1 MTKVAQTNVKRSS
14 TALSIRDVI
23 RLFFQGVAIGAANV
37 IPGVSGGTLALIFG
51 FYEKLIDSIKM
62 LGRGPFWRSTL
73 GLNWVR
79 SFKLVNGGFLLT
91 LVLGAVVAILTLA
104 RGLEWLYVNEPIYIL
119 SFFFGL
125 ILASILPVS
134 RYIYE
139 WTPNVIAT
147 LIIGAVLGYFFV
159 GLTPTSLPTSW
170 PFLFLSGALAATAFI
185 LPGISGAFI
194 LVLLG
199 NYEYILGIV
208 NRREWLEIGILGVGA
223 VLGLI
228 SLAQLLGWLFRR
240 FRNATLALLAGFM
253 LGSLRKIWPWKLGG
267 LDDTDIVQNV
277 LPQVL
282 TNGQINTEVFVGAAL
297 IAVGIGV
304 IIFIDWLMRVQER

>member
-1 MTKVAQTNVKRSS
+1 MARSNVKRSS
-14 TALSIRDVI
+14 TALSFRSVI
-23 RLFFQGVAIGAANV
+23 TLFFQGLAIGAANV

-62 LGRGPFWRSTL
+62 LGRGPFWRATL

-104 RGLEWLYVNEPIYIL
+104 RGLEWLYINEPIYIL

-125 ILASILPVS
+125 ILASIIPVS
-134 RYIYE
+134 RYIFE

-147 LIIGAVLGYFFV
+147 LIIGTVAGYFLV
-159 GLTPTSLPTSW
+159 GLTPTSLPTTW
-170 PFLFLSGALAATAFI
+170 PFLFMSGALAATAFI

-199 NYEYILGIV
+199 NYEHILGIV
-208 NRREWLEIGILGVGA
+208 NRREFADIA
-223 VLGLI
+223 VLGIGAIIGLI
-228 SLAQLLGWLFRR
+228 SLAQLLGWLFKRYR
-240 FRNATLALLAGFM
+240 DATLALLAGFM

-267 LDDTDIVQNV
+267 LDDTDIVHNV
-277 LPQVL
+277 LPQIFI
-282 TNGQINTEVFVGAAL
+282 NGQINFSFLTSAL
-297 IAVGIGV
+297 LIVLGVGV
-304 IIFIDWLMRVQER
+304 IIIIDRLTSAADT

>member
-1 MTKVAQTNVKRSS
+1 MPQSNVKRST
-14 TALSIRDVI
+14 TALSLRDVAI
-23 RLFFQGVAIGAANV
+23 LFFQGLAIGAANV

-62 LGRGPFWRSTL
+62 LGRGPFWRATL

-79 SFKLVNGGFLLT
+79 SFKLVNGGFLLS
-91 LVLGAVVAILTLA
+91 LVLGAVAAILTLA
-104 RGLEWLYVNEPIYIL
+104 RGLEWLYVNQPIYIL

-125 ILASILPVS
+125 ILASIIPVS
-134 RYIYE
+134 RYIFE

-147 LIIGAVLGYFFV
+147 LIIGTVIGYFLV

-199 NYEYILGIV
+199 NYEYVLGIV
-208 NRREWLEIGILGVGA
+208 NRRELAEIAVLGVGA
-223 VLGLI
+223 VVGLI
-228 SLAQLLGWLFRR
+228 SLAQLLGWLFKT
-240 FRNATLALLAGFM
+240 FRDATLALLAGFM
-253 LGSLRKIWPWKLGG
+253 LGSLRKIWPWKLSG
-267 LDDTDIVQNV
+267 LEDTEVVRNV
-277 LPQVL
+277 LPQTVI
-282 TNGQINTEVFVGAAL
+282 NGQVNAELLVSAL
-297 IAVGIGV
+297 LVILGIGV
-304 IIFIDWLMRVQER
+304 IIIIDRLTSAADA

>member
-1 MTKVAQTNVKRSS
+1 MPQSNVKRST
-14 TALSIRDVI
+14 TAMSLRDVI
-23 RLFFQGVAIGAANV
+23 VLFFQGLAIGAANV

-62 LGRGPFWRSTL
+62 LGRGPFWRATL

-79 SFKLVNGGFLLT
+79 SFKLVNGSFLLT
-91 LVLGAVVAILTLA
+91 LVAGAVVAILTLA
-104 RGLEWLYVNEPIYIL
+104 KGLEWLYINEPIYIL

-125 ILASILPVS
+125 ILASIIPVS
-134 RYIYE
+134 RYIFE

-147 LIIGAVLGYFFV
+147 LIIGGVIGYFLV

-199 NYEYILGIV
+199 NYEYVLGIV
-208 NRREWLEIGILGVGA
+208 NRGELTEIAVLGVGA
-223 VLGLI
+223 VVGLI
-228 SLAQLLGWLFRR
+228 SLAQLLGWLFKR
-240 FRNATLALLAGFM
+240 FRDATLALLAGFM

-267 LDDTDIVQNV
+267 LEDTDIVQNV
-277 LPQVL
+277 LPQVFVGRHL
-282 TNGQINTEVFVGAAL
+282 NTELFASVFLMVL
-297 IAVGIGV
+297 GIGL
-304 IIFIDWLMRVQER
+304 IILIDRLTASANS

>member
-1 MTKVAQTNVKRSS
+1 MSF
-14 TALSIRDVI
+14 RDVT
-23 RLFFQGVAIGAANV
+23 RLFFQGLAIGAANV

-62 LGRGPFWRSTL
+62 LGRGPFWRATL
-73 GLNWVR
+73 GFNWVK
-79 SFKLVNGGFLLT
+79 SFRLINGGFLLT

-104 RGLEWLYVNEPIYIL
+104 KGLEWLYVNEPVYIL

-134 RYIYE
+134 RYVLE
-139 WTPNVIAT
+139 WTPNVMAT
-147 LIIGAVLGYFFV
+147 LIIGAVLGYLLV
-159 GLTPTSLPTSW
+159 GLAPTNLPTSW

-199 NYEYILGIV
+199 NYEYVLGIV
-208 NRREWLEIGILGVGA
+208 NRREVDEIIVLGVGA
-223 VLGLI
+223 VIGLI
-228 SLAQLLGWLFRR
+228 SLAQLLGWLFKT
-240 FRNATLALLAGFM
+240 FRDATLALLAGFM

-267 LDDTDIVQNV
+267 LGDTDPVQNV
-277 LPQVL
+277 LPQLSVNGQVNAEVLISAVLIALGVGTIILIDRL
-282 TNGQINTEVFVGAAL
+282 TNAA
-297 IAVGIGV
+297 
-304 IIFIDWLMRVQER
+304 DT

>member
-1 MTKVAQTNVKRSS
+1 MPQSNVKRST
-14 TALSIRDVI
+14 TALSLRDVAI
-23 RLFFQGVAIGAANV
+23 LFFQGLAIGAANV

-62 LGRGPFWRSTL
+62 LGRGPFWRATL

-79 SFKLVNGGFLLT
+79 SFKLVNGGFLLS

-104 RGLEWLYVNEPIYIL
+104 RGLEWLYVNQPIYIL

-125 ILASILPVS
+125 ILASIIPVS
-134 RYIYE
+134 RYIFE

-147 LIIGAVLGYFFV
+147 LIIGTVIGYFLV

-199 NYEYILGIV
+199 NYEYVLGIV
-208 NRREWLEIGILGVGA
+208 NRRELAEIAVLGVGA
-223 VLGLI
+223 VVGLI
-228 SLAQLLGWLFRR
+228 SLAQLLGWLFKT
-240 FRNATLALLAGFM
+240 FRDATLALLAGFM
-253 LGSLRKIWPWKLGG
+253 LGSLRKIWPWKLSG
-267 LDDTDIVQNV
+267 LEDTEVVRNV
-277 LPQVL
+277 LPQTVI
-282 TNGQINTEVFVGAAL
+282 NGQVNAELLVSAL
-297 IAVGIGV
+297 LVILGVGV
-304 IIFIDWLMRVQER
+304 IIIIDRLTSAADA